1 MSRVSKVLSKRVLC
15 HELRLCRTPRPKG
28 LQETD
33 KAVTHV
39 GQVQKERR
47 SSPLEPE

>member
-1 MSRVSKVLSKRVLC
+1 MSKVLSKRVFC
-15 HELRLCRTPRPKG
+15 HELGLCRPLRPMG

-39 GQVQKERR
+39 GKVQKERE
-47 SSPLEPE
+47 SSPLKPE